1 MTALF
6 IGPRGGRAN
15 ARQIREDL
23 TRLLR
28 TVENTQASGAH
39 VLRHSA
45 ATHLVDGGADIR
57 SVQESAGAFIVGD
70 HADLHARVDEASGG
84 DVRAG
89 ASASIG
95 TATRKLAVS
104 LFEPCPFGLYEWT
117 SSI

>member
-1 MTALF
+1 MNRWVSYGRPQWIPEGAQGVTALF

-57 SVQESAGAFIVGD
+57 SVQELLGHSSWRPRRF
-70 HADLHARVDEASGG
+70 
-84 DVRAG
+84 
-89 ASASIG
+89 
-95 TATRKLAVS
+95 TRT
-104 LFEPCPFGLYEWT
+104 CR
-117 SSI
+117 